1 MPREA
6 GVSRDS
12 ATLLLELA
20 HSPLDLPV
28 TDACSWHPSLR
39 GGADGGLRPA
49 STFPKGPPWPRSR
62 VGGWRCRDRHGSGLS
77 TVGTGLKAGTA
88 ACGHGGRRR
97 ADSAS
102 LRCKWRN
109 CSWSGERPPRATRSI
124 FLSLGR
130 ICTPTI
136 PEGFRKNDFLPDE
149 TQPPL
154 APGWAPDV
162 CSVLLGCLGRAGG
175 VHAFVSTPQ
184 KRGTARSDTSTLK
197 SQGNQSPHTCLPLRV
212 TGVPGPTITEDL

>member
-6 GVSRDS
+6 GVSQDS

-28 TDACSWHPSLR
+28 TDACSWHPSLW
-39 GGADGGLRPA
+39 GGADGGLRPE
-49 STFPKGPPWPRSR
+49 STFAKGPPWPRSR
-62 VGGWRCRDRHGSGLS
+62 VGGWRCRDRHGRGPS
-77 TVGTGLKAGTA
+77 TVGTGLKQAQLRAVT
-88 ACGHGGRRR
+88 GGRRR
-97 ADSAS
+97 EDSAS

-109 CSWSGERPPRATRSI
+109 CSRSGERPLRATRSI

-136 PEGFRKNDFLPDE
+136 PKGFRKNDFLADE

-162 CSVLLGCLGRAGG
+162 CSILLGCLGRAGG
-175 VHAFVSTPQ
+175 
-184 KRGTARSDTSTLK
+184 GSTLLF
-197 SQGNQSPHTCLPLRV
+197 PLPRKGAWRGQTRPPSNHRATKVL
-212 TGVPGPTITEDL
+212 THASHSG